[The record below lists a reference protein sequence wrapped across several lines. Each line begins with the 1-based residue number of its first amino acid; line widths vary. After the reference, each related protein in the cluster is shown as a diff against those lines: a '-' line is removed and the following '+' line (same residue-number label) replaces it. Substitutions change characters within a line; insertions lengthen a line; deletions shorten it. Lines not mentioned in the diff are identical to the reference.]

1 MNVYQSTCVLN
12 DMKIKIRV
20 ACYMKEKLEMTAK
33 Q

>member
-20 ACYMKEKLEMTAK
+20 IGSSQIIALLAI
-33 Q
+33 